1 MEALKLDMR
10 YTYKDYASWDT
21 EDRFE
26 LIDGVPYLMSP
37 APLRAHQ
44 KVSFKIA
51 YQLETFLKGKPCD
64 VYVAPFDV
72 RLNHDKGDDIV
83 VQPDIVVVC
92 DKSKLDDKGCKG
104 APDMIIEVLS
114 PSSARL
120 DTLVKFQKYQ
130 NAGVKEYWIVDPN
143 IKTVAVH
150 ILKDGEYL
158 TRAYSD
164 TDIIPVNVLS
174 GCEVNMQEVFEDE

>member
-1 MEALKLDMR
+1 MEALKLDTR
-10 YTYKDYASWDT
+10 FTYKDYASWTTD
-21 EDRFE
+21 DRFE

-37 APLRAHQ
+37 APSYRHQ
-44 KVSFKIA
+44 IVIGAIYS
-51 YQLETFLKGKPCD
+51 QLAGYLKGKPCK
-64 VYVAPFDV
+64 VIVSPFDV

-83 VQPDIVVVC
+83 VQPDIVVIC
-92 DKSKLDDKGCKG
+92 DKNKLDDKGCKG
-104 APDMIIEVLS
+104 APDMIVEVLS

-143 IKTVAVH
+143 IKTAVVH

-158 TRAYSD
+158 TRVYSD
-164 TDIIPVNVLS
+164 TDIIPVHVLS
-174 GCEVNMQEVFEDE
+174 GCEINMQEVFDED